1 MKSMA
6 SRIEESITEL
16 NKISDEECRYG
27 ECYGDVIDILLEYVP
42 KEIKDIVE
50 ERMR

>member
-1 MKSMA
+1 MDSM
-6 SRIEESITEL
+6 STRIEKSIVEL
-16 NKISDEECRYG
+16 NKINIEEWRYG